1 MFTPKLMTTFKSY
14 NASKFLSDLTA
25 GVIVGI
31 VAIPLAVAFAIAS
44 GVSPEKG
51 LYTAIVAGLIIS
63 AFGGSQVQIGGPTGA
78 FVVIV
83 YGIVQKYGLDGLT
96 VATIMAGII
105 LIIMGVAKL
114 GSLIKFIPHPVV
126 AGFTS
131 GIAVTIFSTQ
141 IKDLFGLEMGALPAE
156 FIPKW
161 AAYFANFGSLNYYAV
176 AISLL
181 SLLLIIFWQKI
192 FPKIPG
198 ALLALVVATV
208 VATVFKL
215 PVETIGSRYGVIPAT
230 LPMPQLPQLN
240 FNLIQS
246 LLSPAFTIAILA
258 AIEALLSAVVADG
271 MISDKHHSDT
281 ELIANGLAN
290 VVAPLFGGIP
300 ATGAIART
308 ATNIKNGGRTPI
320 AGIIHALT
328 LFLIMMFF
336 GKWASNI
343 PLSCLAAVL
352 VVVSY
357 NMCEWRSF
365 VALLKSPRSDV
376 IVLLLT
382 FGLTVIFD
390 LTIAIEVGMVMAVFL
405 FMRRMSQVTQVSVIT
420 DVLKEAT
427 KDETELEPLRNQAD
441 FEVPEGVQ
449 VYEINGPFFF
459 GAVYKFD
466 EIMEQ
471 SKLTPEV
478 LVIRMRNVPAID
490 STGLRTLVQFIKKQ
504 QHKGVVV
511 VLSGVQAQP
520 KKAMAEAGLLQLI
533 GSENVYSYIYA
544 AMSRARQILASNSDV
559 SAEKAMV

>member
-208 VATVFKL
+208 VATFFKL

>member
-208 VATVFKL
+208 VATFFKL

-533 GSENVYSYIYA
+533 GSENVYSYIDA